1 MEGLRTLKQLDVQG
15 KTVLLRSDYNVP
27 IKDGVVHDDFRIRAS
42 LPTIQ
47 YLLDKK
53 CRLII
58 VSHLGRPDGK
68 VAEAFS
74 LRPAAKRLT
83 DLLRKK
89 ISFAK
94 TITAA
99 KESSD
104 EIIMLENLR
113 FDPREEAN
121 DSQLAKELAS
131 LADVYVDDAFAVIHR
146 AHASIVGVPKL
157 LPSAAGLLVQQ
168 EVTSLT
174 NVLTKPEEPFLAI
187 VGGAKVSDKI
197 DLIEQLLVKA
207 NALFLGGAMANTFLA
222 SQGIA
227 IGASKYEEDE
237 LGEAKRLLATA
248 RRNNVRVILPS
259 DVVVTDTIEAG
270 SASKTINLS
279 DLEPK
284 DIIVD
289 IGPKSIKVA
298 LDTIK
303 NGGTVLW
310 NGPLGV
316 DEIPEF
322 AKGTLRLARGI
333 IASKAYS
340 VIGGG
345 DTADVLDK
353 AGLHKKFSFV
363 STGGG
368 AALELLAGKDLPGIV
383 ALSTKK
389 ELSEPIKEQTH
400 SRVPEPKMIF
410 KHTLKNQKLVVANW
424 KANPALSKAIK
435 LAEAVNAAA
444 KKHPNNQVVICPP
457 SIYTTLLRHG
467 LGSLYVDFGVQ
478 DISQFEVGTHTG
490 DLPASVAA
498 QVASFAI
505 IGHSERRAQHHETD
519 SVIAAKVVR
528 ALQAGLQPIICVGDR
543 LVDKQHG
550 HANRHVHDQL
560 EVALSGVTAEELD
573 QVVIAY
579 EPVWAISSGDGHGS
593 VATPTQVEK
602 MVTQIQL
609 FLQSRFG
616 EASSKV
622 RVLYGGSVNGD
633 NFKAYTSIK
642 GVDGLLVGGASLDAH
657 DFTKILA

>member
-1 MEGLRTLKQLDVQG
+1 MGDLRTLDQLDVAG
-15 KTVLLRSDYNVP
+15 KTVLLRTDYNVP

-47 YLLDKK
+47 YLLDKN
-53 CRLII
+53 CRIII

-68 VAEAFS
+68 ASDESS
-74 LRPAAKRLT
+74 LRPCAKRLT

-94 TITAA
+94 TIAAA
-99 KESSD
+99 KESRE
-104 EIIMLENLR
+104 EIVMLENLR
-113 FDPREEAN
+113 FDTREEAN
-121 DSQLAKELAS
+121 DLQLAKELAS
-131 LADVYVDDAFAVIHR
+131 LADVFVDDAFAVIHR
-146 AHASIVGVPKL
+146 AHASTVGVTKL

-168 EVTSLT
+168 EVSSLT
-174 NVLTKPEEPFLAI
+174 NVLNKPEEPFLAV

-197 DLIEQLLVKA
+197 DLIEQLIVKA
-207 NALFLGGAMANTFLA
+207 NALFVGGAMANTFLA

-227 IGASKYEEDE
+227 IGASRFEEDE
-237 LGEAKRLLATA
+237 LAEAKRLLAKA

-259 DVVVTDTIEAG
+259 DVVVAKKVQDGAE
-270 SASKTINLS
+270 SKTINLS
-279 DLEPK
+279 DIVGD

-298 LDTIK
+298 LDVIK

-322 AKGTLRLARGI
+322 AKGTLKLARGI

-368 AALELLAGKDLPGIV
+368 AALELLAGKDLPGLV
-383 ALSTKK
+383 ALSKK
-389 ELSEPIKEQTH
+389 
-400 SRVPEPKMIF
+400 VPEAKSVETPDTKTILRHEPEN
-410 KHTLKNQKLVVANW
+410 KKLIVGNW
-424 KANPALSKAIK
+424 KANTTLKQAIK
-435 LAEAVNAAA
+435 LAEAVNVAA
-444 KKHPNNQVVICPP
+444 KNHPNTQVVICPP
-457 SIYTTLLRHG
+457 AIYATLLRHG
-467 LGSLYVDFGVQ
+467 LGSLYIDFGVQ
-478 DISQFEVGTHTG
+478 DISRYEVGTHTG
-490 DLPASVAA
+490 DLPASIAA
-498 QVASFAI
+498 QVANFAI
-505 IGHSERRAQHHETD
+505 IGHSERRAQHETD
-519 SVIAAKVVR
+519 KQVSAKVVR

-550 HANRHVHDQL
+550 HASRHVHDQL
-560 EVALSGVTAEELD
+560 ETAFSGVTADELD

-579 EPVWAISSGDGHGS
+579 EPVWAISSGDGRGS
-593 VATPTQVEK
+593 VATPTQVER
-602 MVTQIQL
+602 MVTQIRL
-609 FLQSRFG
+609 FLQSRYG
-616 EASSKV
+616 SKGAKV

-633 NFKAYTSIK
+633 NHKAYIDLK

-657 DFTKILA
+657 EFSRILG

>member
-1 MEGLRTLKQLDVQG
+1 MDKLRTLDQLDVQG
-15 KTVLLRSDYNVP
+15 KIVLLRTDYNVP

-47 YLLDKK
+47 YLLDKN
-53 CRLII
+53 CRIII

-68 VAEAFS
+68 PAEEFS
-74 LRPAAKRLT
+74 LRPTAKRLT

-94 TITAA
+94 TIAAA
-99 KESSD
+99 KESKD
-104 EIIMLENLR
+104 EIVMLENIR
-113 FDPREEAN
+113 FDRREEAN
-121 DSQLAKELAS
+121 DPELANELAS
-131 LADVYVDDAFAVIHR
+131 LADVYVDDAFAAIHR
-146 AHASIVGVPKL
+146 AHASISGIAKL

-174 NVLTKPEEPFLAI
+174 NVLNKPEEPFLAI
-187 VGGAKVSDKI
+187 VGGAKVADKI

-207 NALFLGGAMANTFLA
+207 NALFVGGAMANTFLA

-227 IGASKYEEDE
+227 IGASKFEEDE
-237 LGEAKRLLATA
+237 LAEAKRLLAKA

-259 DVVVTDTIEAG
+259 DVVVTDKVEAN
-270 SASKTINLS
+270 SESRTINLS
-279 DLEPK
+279 DLEAK
-284 DIIVD
+284 DIIAD

-298 LDTIK
+298 LDVIK
-303 NGGTVLW
+303 TGGTVLW

-368 AALELLAGKDLPGIV
+368 AALELLAGKELPGLV
-383 ALSTKK
+383 ALSGKAIKAKPQERETKTI
-389 ELSEPIKEQTH
+389 LRHEPEN
-400 SRVPEPKMIF
+400 E
-410 KHTLKNQKLVVANW
+410 KLVVANW
-424 KANPALSKAIK
+424 KANTTLKQAIK
-435 LAEAVNAAA
+435 LAEAVNMAA
-444 KKHPNNQVVICPP
+444 KKHPNSRVVICPP

-467 LGSLYVDFGVQ
+467 LGSLYLDFGVQ
-478 DISQFEVGTHTG
+478 DISRFEVGTHTG
-490 DLPASVAA
+490 DLPASIAA
-498 QVASFAI
+498 QVANFAI
-505 IGHSERRAQHHETD
+505 IGHSERRANQHESD

-550 HANRHVHDQL
+550 HATRHVHDQL
-560 EVALSGVTAEELD
+560 EAAFSGVTAEELN

-593 VATPTQVEK
+593 VATPTQVDR
-602 MVTQIQL
+602 MVTQIRL

-616 EASSKV
+616 QEGSKV

-642 GVDGLLVGGASLDAH
+642 GVNGLLVGGASLDAYE
-657 DFTKILA
+657 FQKILA